1 MKKDNSLIFRLN
13 TKDLE
18 KITQDSKKLNLT
30 KSQLLRLYIHNKKL
44 NATLANFSR
53 NIEFNNAMLN
63 ELSRIAGNINQIAYR
78 LNIDNATSLDSI
90 NEFKKEA
97 MQTKKIFSLMAQ
109 SIKDSNKK
117 LNNLA
122 N

>member
-1 MKKDNSLIFRLN
+1 MKKDNFLIFRLN

-44 NATLANFSR
+44 SATLATFAKNV
-53 NIEFNNAMLN
+53 EFNNAMLN

-78 LNIDNATSLDSI
+78 LNIDSTTNLDSI

-97 MQTKKIFSLMAQ
+97 MQTKKIFALMAQ
-109 SIKDSNKK
+109 NIKESNKK
-117 LNNLA
+117 LDNLKG
-122 N
+122 

>member
-44 NATLANFSR
+44 NATLATFSR

>member
-44 NATLANFSR
+44 NATLATFSR

-78 LNIDNATSLDSI
+78 LNIDNTTSLDSI